1 MSDVRLAT
9 FLGDPSDGVGYINL
23 SGFNAGAGKDF
34 GTALLL
40 LRMNAPHDLKALVL
54 DLRGNPGGLLEAA
67 VEVSSY
73 LLPAHSDVV
82 SSKGRDG
89 LQMVYRSV
97 IDPIRPPDMRL
108 AVLVNSGSASAS
120 EIVAGAIQDT
130 DSGVIVGPS
139 KTFGK
144 GLVQKIVPLPYD
156 SALKYTV
163 AKYYTPSGRC
173 IQAIKY
179 NGGRLDSPS
188 KSAGGAE
195 LSESEQVSDED
206 RKVFYTSRGRAV
218 RDGGG
223 IEPDLTVSD
232 LRAGPAESVLLNK
245 GVFFDFVSDYVRTH
259 DVLTDLK
266 SAAASDQLAVQ
277 ESGRPF
283 SSASTYMV
291 LTPPKQGKISG
302 SLFEDFK
309 HYVMSRVTS
318 GALSVDDAFSTQ
330 MNELKASLSKAGLQG
345 AADNVEGVRGRIR
358 ESVLRDLDL
367 HRTEITNDM
376 ELSLL
381 SRELPDRLLLQTNVV
396 RDSQVKAAA
405 DLLKDKPKYLALL
418 GEDNSNVSPGLGN
431 KDKEYRVALKSP
443 ALE

>member
-1 MSDVRLAT
+1 M
-9 FLGDPSDGVGYINL
+9 
-23 SGFNAGAGKDF
+23 
-34 GTALLL
+34 
-40 LRMNAPHDLKALVL
+40 
-54 DLRGNPGGLLEAA
+54 
-67 VEVSSY
+67 
-73 LLPAHSDVV
+73 
-82 SSKGRDG
+82 
-89 LQMVYRSV
+89 
-97 IDPIRPPDMRL
+97 
-108 AVLVNSGSASAS
+108 
-120 EIVAGAIQDT
+120 
-130 DSGVIVGPS
+130 
-139 KTFGK
+139 
-144 GLVQKIVPLPYD
+144 QKIVPLPYD

-195 LSESEQVSDED
+195 PSESEQVSDED